1 MLFLQFNGLRSSCAL
16 QWPVFIS
23 GGLTSQ
29 SCSANDIIMSLSI
42 FDCIRTK
49 TQSNAASPAEG
60 NNCYQWMFTL
70 RWQGIQWDSTSYS
83 IKFISK
89 ATFNENT
96 STDSTT
102 VWSLIK
108 AGQIN
113 KGFSAEACKAQ
124 GQLQSGSDKVLS
136 LCVCVCVC
144 VCVMA
149 HCCAC
154 VTLQSPHQPD
164 SQIAVTKWTYF
175 CIVVT
180 CFYMWLWFT
189 NDI

>member
-1 MLFLQFNGLRSSCAL
+1 
-16 QWPVFIS
+16 
-23 GGLTSQ
+23 
-29 SCSANDIIMSLSI
+29 
-42 FDCIRTK
+42 
-49 TQSNAASPAEG
+49 
-60 NNCYQWMFTL
+60 MFTL

-144 VCVMA
+144 VRVCV
-149 HCCAC
+149 C
-154 VTLQSPHQPD
+154 V
-164 SQIAVTKWTYF
+164 
-175 CIVVT
+175 
-180 CFYMWLWFT
+180 
-189 NDI
+189 